1 MSVSVDS
8 KVSDDGVVCLAVAGE
23 VDLDSADVLR
33 AAIDEALAGEAGVAL
48 VVDLDHVTFLDSTGI
63 AVLVAGRHAAA
74 ERGWVLRVVNP
85 RGMVRRVLEITGVL
99 PSLEVGERPGEAG
112 ERPGEGEPMT
122 GQGEPTT
129 A

>member
-23 VDLDSADVLR
+23 VDLDTAGVLT
-33 AAIDEALAGEAGVAL
+33 AAIDEALATVTGFAL
-48 VVDLDHVTFLDSTGI
+48 VVDLDQVTFLDSTGI
-63 AVLVAGRHAAA
+63 AALVAGRHAAV
-74 ERGWVLRVVNP
+74 ERGWTLQVVNP

-99 PSLEVGERPGEAG
+99 PSLAG
-112 ERPGEGEPMT
+112 EPPDAGPSD
-122 GQGEPTT
+122 